1 MYNIIVFNESPYGD
15 LKKEL
20 IKIGVKL
27 YFLPED
33 KKTIP
38 ERFIYLYKL
47 VKKINPILIHSW
59 TIHDNAYAGILGR
72 IFTLNLLV
80 HLEVRFMEQGLQNF
94 LIFLNKLLLGLLI
107 FLL

>member
-1 MYNIIVFNESPYGD
+1 MNSPYGD

-38 ERFIYLYKL
+38 ERFFYLYKL
-47 VKKINPILIHSW
+47 VKKRLIQFLY
-59 TIHDNAYAGILGR
+59 IHGLSMIMHMQEYWVEYSM
-72 IFTLNLLV
+72 LNLLV
-80 HLEVRFMEQGLQNF
+80 HLEVPYMEQGLQNF

-107 FLL
+107 F